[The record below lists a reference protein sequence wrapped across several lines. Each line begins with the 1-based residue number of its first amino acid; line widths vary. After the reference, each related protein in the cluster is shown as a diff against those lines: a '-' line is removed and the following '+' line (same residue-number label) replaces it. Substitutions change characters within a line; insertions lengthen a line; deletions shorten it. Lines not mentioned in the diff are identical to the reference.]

1 MSGTVRWGVL
11 ATGGIATTF
20 AEDLRSMPDTEV
32 VAVASR
38 TDASAQAFAER
49 FGIPRAYGNWAALAA
64 DDEVDVVY
72 VATPHSAHREAAAL
86 CLEAGKHVLCEKAFT
101 LNAREADELVKL
113 ARDRGLFLMEAMW
126 TYCNPV
132 IRRMTELVRDGAIGE
147 IRTVQADFGLAG
159 PFGPEHRLRDRALGG
174 GALLDLGVYPVSFAQ
189 LLLGEPDRVQADAVL
204 SPEGVDLHTAM
215 LLGWSEAGASALLNC
230 SLVADTPQTAAVT
243 GTKGRIE
250 FPRGFFYPER
260 FVLHRPGREP
270 EEFTA
275 GSAGGAGTGGLRG
288 MQFEQAEVVR
298 ALRAGE
304 TESPLVPLDGSLAV
318 MRTLDAVRDR
328 IGVRYAADGITQG

>member
-1 MSGTVRWGVL
+1 MSGAVRWGVL
-11 ATGGIATTF
+11 ATGGIAATF
-20 AEDLRSMPDTEV
+20 TEDLRAMPDAEV

-38 TDASAQAFAER
+38 TDASAQAFAQR
-49 FGIPRAYGNWAALAA
+49 FGIPRAYGSWAELAA

-72 VATPHSAHREAAAL
+72 VATPHSAHREATAL

-101 LNAREADELVKL
+101 LNAREAQELVKL

-132 IRRMTELVRDGAIGE
+132 IRRMTELVRDGAIGD
-147 IRTVQADFGLAG
+147 IRTVQADFGFAG
-159 PFGPEHRLRDRALGG
+159 DFGPGHRLRDPALGG

-189 LLLGEPDRVQADAVL
+189 LLLGEPDRVQADALL
-204 SPEGVDLHTAM
+204 SPEGVDLNTAM
-215 LLGWSEAGASALLNC
+215 LLSWSGAGASALLNC
-230 SLVADTPQTAAVT
+230 SLVGDTPVTAAVT
-243 GTKGRIE
+243 GTKGRID
-250 FPRGFFYPER
+250 FPHGFFYPER
-260 FVLHRPGREP
+260 FVLHRPGRDP

-275 GSAGGAGTGGLRG
+275 GAAAAGLRG
-288 MQFEQAEVVR
+288 LQFEQAEVAR

-328 IGVRYAADGITQG
+328 IGVRYPADDLG